1 MDKEQLSDWVYSEI
15 IKTKSINKI
24 ASDKFANSVYIIL
37 GNSLIDF
44 EANKEQLE
52 AFVQNFI
59 KD

>member
-1 MDKEQLSDWVYSEI
+1 MNKEQLSDWIYSEI

-24 ASDKFANSVYIIL
+24 SSDKFTNAVYAIF

-52 AFVQNFI
+52 VFVQNFI